1 MRIYAVLLQL
11 RDVTEAPKH
20 TPPVRLF
27 FVPVRYNVSEQSMY
41 SWRMQLAVVTQSK
54 VLQHLITL
62 HYT

>member
-1 MRIYAVLLQL
+1 MMLLRHL
-11 RDVTEAPKH
+11 N

-41 SWRMQLAVVTQSK
+41 SWIMQLAVVTQSN